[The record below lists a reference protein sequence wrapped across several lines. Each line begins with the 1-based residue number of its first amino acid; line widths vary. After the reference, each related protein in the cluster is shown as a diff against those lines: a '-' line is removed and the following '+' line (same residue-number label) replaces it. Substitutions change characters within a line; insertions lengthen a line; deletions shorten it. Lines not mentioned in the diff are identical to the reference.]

1 MSLHQWLG
9 VGALGLLVA
18 FVWFTFRQGLKVKP
32 DGRRHDGSGP
42 GFIPGEGGGFGS
54 GGSDSSR

>member
-9 VGALGLLVA
+9 IGAIGLLVA

-32 DGRRHDGSGP
+32 DAREDRGP
-42 GFIPGEGGGFGS
+42 GVGATSGEGGGSGSSGS
-54 GGSDSSR
+54 GDA